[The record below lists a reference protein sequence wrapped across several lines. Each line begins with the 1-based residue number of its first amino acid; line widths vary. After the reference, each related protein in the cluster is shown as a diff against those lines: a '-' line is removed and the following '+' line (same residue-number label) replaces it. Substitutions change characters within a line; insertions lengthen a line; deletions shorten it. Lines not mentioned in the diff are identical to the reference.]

1 MPTARKRAT
10 RARSGPGHPKA
21 SLRELFLAVTET
33 RERMARIE
41 EQLGQMSKLLEH
53 VDEIR
58 YYVVPPRRR
67 RELTAP
73 SGTRPPRFGLRRSSA
88 PEASRPPSAPLASSE
103 LAKQLP
109 ALAELLKN
117 PLVRSLVRAL
127 QSRR

>member
-10 RARSGPGHPKA
+10 RTRRGSGHPTA
-21 SLRELFLAVTET
+21 SLRELLLAVTET

-41 EQLGQMSKLLEH
+41 EQLGQMSKLLER

-73 SGTRPPRFGLRRSSA
+73 PGTRPTRFGLRRSSA
-88 PEASRPPSAPLASSE
+88 PEASRPPSAPLANSE